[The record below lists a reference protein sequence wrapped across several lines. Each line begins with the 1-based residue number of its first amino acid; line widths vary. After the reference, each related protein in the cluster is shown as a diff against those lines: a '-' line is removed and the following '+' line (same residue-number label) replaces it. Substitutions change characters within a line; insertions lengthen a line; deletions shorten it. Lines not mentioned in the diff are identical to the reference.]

1 MNDITYAFIVSTVL
15 LSLYAVLLVPLSAT
29 PATYTT
35 KLQPINHPRTSPI
48 QKLAVHRFV
57 NEQERQSIPLYLMT
71 ASNPPGSYSREDPLL
86 QRNSSI
92 ADAVPTLPGQ
102 LMCQEVVGVDPA
114 LNILKAVE
122 ALNVEVDAL
131 KGGPRRIE

>member
-71 ASNPPGSYSREDPLL
+71 ASNPP
-86 QRNSSI
+86 
-92 ADAVPTLPGQ
+92 DAVPTLPGQ

>member
-1 MNDITYAFIVSTVL
+1 MHDITYGFIVSAVL

-29 PATYTT
+29 PATYTP
-35 KLQPINHPRTSPI
+35 KSQPVNHPRTSPT

-57 NEQERQSIPLYLMT
+57 NEQERQSTPLYLMT
-71 ASNPPGSYSREDPLL
+71 ASNPPGLHSREDPLL
-86 QRNSSI
+86 HCNSLI

-114 LNILKAVE
+114 LNMMKAVE

-131 KGGPRRIE
+131 QGGSRRIE

>member
-1 MNDITYAFIVSTVL
+1 
-15 LSLYAVLLVPLSAT
+15 
-29 PATYTT
+29 
-35 KLQPINHPRTSPI
+35 
-48 QKLAVHRFV
+48 
-57 NEQERQSIPLYLMT
+57 MT